1 MSEFSY
7 NSDIAPLRNNFF
19 SDIASSR
26 SLSERE
32 KGMLNSQYSA
42 RLKSSLEAQ
51 SKAADAM
58 IETQKQQIAFAEADL
73 RLKTTRKQIQDQ
85 LDLEEALPKIE
96 PMLTALID
104 DQNMD
109 TPTKILQAEKYRLQF
124 GKFGSPLINNY
135 FDNTIKALGTK
146 DVNEALRK
154 QAAYDVARLGDKT
167 GAQSIVGTG
176 TEAAQTLGVLADTVR
191 QKQLQELKSQK
202 EQSLFESQEEK
213 EKGKTEVL
221 KNQLEYIQRL
231 TPARDELK
239 TGERGW
245 GEGTTGTTGTT
256 DVTQPFLKPVD
267 KIALLKMYK
276 NFNPIATNIGE
287 KDISD
292 YDLVEGVYGKL
303 YDEYTTRTGAKPA
316 SKISEK
322 SK

>member
-1 MSEFSY
+1 MADSFSY
-7 NSDIAPLRNNFF
+7 DSDIAPLRGDNFGGVLSPAYF
-19 SDIASSR
+19 AQQGLDRQSMDLRRQETAVKIA
-26 SLSERE
+26 EI
-32 KGMLNSQYSA
+32 NQA
-42 RLKSSLEAQ
+42 AQ
-51 SKAADAM
+51 R
-58 IETQKQQIAFAEADL
+58 QQIAFEEARL
-73 RLKTTRKQIQDQ
+73 RLQTTRKQIQDQ

-96 PMLTALID
+96 PILTALID
-104 DQNMD
+104 DPNMD
-109 TPTKILQAEKYRLQF
+109 TPTKLLQVEKERL
-124 GKFGSPLINNY
+124 KYAKYGSPLVNNY
-135 FDNTIKALGTK
+135 FDNVSKTLGTK

-167 GAQSIVGTG
+167 GAQAIVGTG

-231 TPARDELK
+231 TPAKDELK
-239 TGERGW
+239 TGEGGW
-245 GEGTTGTTGTT
+245 GAGTTGTTGTT
-256 DVTQPFLKPVD
+256 DITQPFLKPVD

-276 NFNPIATNIGE
+276 NFNPIATDIGE

-303 YDEYTTRTGAKPA
+303 YDEYTTRTGAKPE
-316 SKISEK
+316 SKISER